1 MRVCA
6 ACVLGVCA
14 TVCVHVCVRTPA
26 ASSLVGRVNPI
37 LLFVAPPTSLLLLPA
52 PQLPVLKMLLRKT
65 ESNQYCGNEPLTN
78 ATAPAQ
84 TAPGGWF
91 RVSVPMSAFACAD
104 AGLPLAQVD
113 QFDLQNQVCLTKL
126 QTLLICSCAVVW

>member
-1 MRVCA
+1 M
-6 ACVLGVCA
+6 
-14 TVCVHVCVRTPA
+14 
-26 ASSLVGRVNPI
+26 
-37 LLFVAPPTSLLLLPA
+37 PA

-84 TAPGGWF
+84 TNATAPAQTAPGGWF
-91 RVSVPMSAFACAD
+91 RVSVPMSAFACDD

-113 QFDLQNQVCLTKL
+113 QFDLQNQVTCLTKL
-126 QTLLICSCAVVW
+126 